1 MHEIVKNIH
10 KEAMAGE
17 AIDKENVKRM
27 IDESF
32 YLPYATEKLAK
43 NMYKS
48 VTKAINHYVEQ
59 ER

>member
-1 MHEIVKNIH
+1 
-10 KEAMAGE
+10 
-17 AIDKENVKRM
+17 M

-32 YLPYATEKLAK
+32 YLPYATEKLAE

-59 ER
+59 NRQKLTISKWQKPILK